1 MYPGQNKG
9 SGSESNEGEVGFMYS
24 MQLSTAEQELLF
36 TMVSKELEET
46 RVECHHTK
54 NNDYKEYLRNRESI
68 LKDMLQK
75 MM

>member
-1 MYPGQNKG
+1 
-9 SGSESNEGEVGFMYS
+9 MYS